1 MDWNYFCVAVFEI
14 ERIVLSI
21 CFKLHPCFCYVL
33 TKLHNLSKCVT
44 LILTLIVEFLL
55 LGLSEIC
62 WKKLVLWSWN
72 WYSFCNHILSHFS
85 MHFFYRYPVE
95 ILLKKMG
102 RRAQIKTDSPRW
114 QLTGQKRFLAV
125 PLVLPWKI
133 CVMRIHNTVTHCTSI
148 QSAGTWIDLSLTHWN
163 NLQSKQNY
171 LRSLTKETSM

>member
-1 MDWNYFCVAVFEI
+1 M
-14 ERIVLSI
+14 
-21 CFKLHPCFCYVL
+21 
-33 TKLHNLSKCVT
+33 T

-72 WYSFCNHILSHFS
+72 WYSYSNHFLTHISLHL
-85 MHFFYRYPVE
+85 FYRYPVE

-171 LRSLTKETSM
+171 LRSLTNETSNYLVCDILLLSLLLNNLRHALCNYLIPCHYF